1 MCAVP
6 RILGL
11 VAALVLSTSLLST
24 GNAAAVDDPALTG
37 APGVGACYRLTAE
50 QLGAPAIDQAPVDC
64 ATPHTTA
71 VIAVDTLPGHL
82 SWSTLT
88 DELAATLATTC
99 WSALL
104 PTIGRNPL
112 QLYRSQYSIAYFGP
126 DATQQAAG
134 ARWVACHAI
143 VVEDDGPAELPHPLP
158 RVSRKLPD
166 SIATCLTKQTA
177 FTTCADAHAWRS
189 SHAFYATGKATR
201 KNAIAAAEHV
211 CPRKVTTRAYYY
223 TWQDVPGRQFVVGCY
238 SKTRR

>member
-1 MCAVP
+1 MRVP

-11 VAALVLSTSLLST
+11 IAALVLSTTLLST
-24 GNAAAVDDPALTG
+24 GSASAVDDSALTG
-37 APGVGACYRLTAE
+37 APAVGACYRLTLE
-50 QLGAPAIDQAPVDC
+50 QIGAPAIDQAPVDC

-82 SWSTLT
+82 SWTSPT
-88 DELAATLATTC
+88 DELTAALATAC
-99 WSALL
+99 WSAMA
-104 PTIGRNPL
+104 PAVGHNTL
-112 QLYRSQYSIAYFGP
+112 QLYRSQYSTAYFGP

-134 ARWVACHAI
+134 ARWFSCHAI

-158 RVSRKLPD
+158 RLSRNLPD
-166 SIATCLTKQTA
+166 SIATCLTKQAA

-189 SHAFYATGKATR
+189 SHAFHATGKATR
-201 KNAIAAAEHV
+201 KNAIAAAERV
-211 CPRKVTTRAYYY
+211 CPRKVTTRAFYY